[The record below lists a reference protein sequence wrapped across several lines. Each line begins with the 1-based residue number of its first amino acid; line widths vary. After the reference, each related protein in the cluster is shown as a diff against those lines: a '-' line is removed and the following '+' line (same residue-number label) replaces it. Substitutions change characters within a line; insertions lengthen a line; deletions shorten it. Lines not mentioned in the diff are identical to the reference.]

1 MAVATEVVVVVW
13 ELVVRV
19 WELVVVEVVW
29 ELVVLVFLEVFQPL
43 FEPFFQPSIPRLYFV
58 LSQIVVFVIHYALFL
73 VFVRPLYNFTEE
85 NIYDE
90 LFKFLT
96 TIGLQ
101 QVIAYGATFIVPY
114 RRN

>member
-1 MAVATEVVVVVW
+1 MVVVVVWELVVQVW

-19 WELVVVEVVW
+19 WELE
-29 ELVVLVFLEVFQPL
+29 VLVFLGLFQPL

-85 NIYDE
+85 V
-90 LFKFLT
+90 FL
-96 TIGLQ
+96 G
-101 QVIAYGATFIVPY
+101 
-114 RRN
+114 

>member
-1 MAVATEVVVVVW
+1 M
-13 ELVVRV
+13 LVVRV
-19 WELVVVEVVW
+19 WELMVQVC
-29 ELVVLVFLEVFQPL
+29 ELVVRVWLEVFLEVFQPL
-43 FEPFFQPSIPRLYFV
+43 FEPFFQPSIPKLYFV

-90 LFKFLT
+90 LFEFLT
-96 TIGLQ
+96 TTGLQ